1 MPTYMC
7 PDCLKKCANRAAWIK
22 HMRRCTAPKA
32 R

>member
-1 MPTYMC
+1 MPNYFC
-7 PDCLKKCANRAAWIK
+7 PDCMKKCANYSAWIK